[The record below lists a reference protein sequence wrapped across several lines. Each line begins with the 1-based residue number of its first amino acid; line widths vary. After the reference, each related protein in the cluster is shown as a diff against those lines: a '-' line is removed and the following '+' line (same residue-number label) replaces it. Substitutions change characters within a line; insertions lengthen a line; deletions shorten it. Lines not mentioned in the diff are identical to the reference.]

1 MSQEC
6 KQVIALGHDA
16 YFLRDIRKRV
26 TKVGGEV
33 AEFELRRGP
42 ENFTVIGQFDLDEF
56 CASPYYKRYRLVD
69 TYVAGTA
76 QVNMLEVA
84 QALRL
89 LVEGHLHRCFLGRF
103 ADGQTVGAM
112 IQHIKD
118 AQPGNPIAVLKPL
131 VPELQAFNE
140 YAAMFHHD
148 TSGGHTRTDI
158 NDAELNHFASAALRF
173 IQAGR
178 LF

>member
-1 MSQEC
+1 MVEAVLAMNQQC

-33 AEFELRRGP
+33 AAFELRRGP

-56 CASPYYKRYRLVD
+56 CASPYYKRYRLVE
-69 TYVAGTA
+69 TYVTGAG

-89 LVEGHLHRCFLGRF
+89 LVEGHMPMLLGPVR
-103 ADGQTVGAM
+103 
-112 IQHIKD
+112 
-118 AQPGNPIAVLKPL
+118 
-131 VPELQAFNE
+131 
-140 YAAMFHHD
+140 
-148 TSGGHTRTDI
+148 
-158 NDAELNHFASAALRF
+158 
-173 IQAGR
+173 
-178 LF
+178 